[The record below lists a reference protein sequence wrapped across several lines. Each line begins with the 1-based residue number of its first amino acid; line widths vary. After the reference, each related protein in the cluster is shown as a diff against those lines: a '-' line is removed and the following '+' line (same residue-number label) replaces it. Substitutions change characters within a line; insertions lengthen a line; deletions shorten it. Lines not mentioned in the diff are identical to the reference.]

1 MTRILTA
8 SDILTAADMPPP
20 ERVEV
25 PEWGGAVFVRTLTAG
40 ERDRLEKAI
49 LDARPQEDKNKDK
62 DKNEEADK
70 RRQTIV
76 PPNFRGLLVS
86 LAACDEQGKRLFTD
100 ADVAKLSDKSAA
112 AMSRVFDVALRLSG
126 FTDADV
132 EELQKNSS
140 TTPDAC
146 SASA

>member
-1 MTRILTA
+1 MSRILTA

-40 ERDRLEKAI
+40 ERDRVEKAM
-49 LDARPQEDKNKDK
+49 LDARPPEPKSKGKDK
-62 DKNEEADK
+62 DKADEP
-70 RRQTIV
+70 RPAPI

-86 LAACDEQGKRLFTD
+86 LTACDEQGTRLFTD
-100 ADVAKLSDKSAA
+100 ADVEKLSKKSAA
-112 AMSRVFDVALRLSG
+112 AMSRVFDVAMRLSG

-132 EELQKNSS
+132 EDLQKNSS